1 MSLEKQIEFSMCLL
15 AQMAIRK
22 LARDM
27 QCNEDEMSAKFM
39 QSRTA
44 QMLFDR
50 ETGLFGYG
58 PDYIANEYID
68 EIAGRMNMASDV
80 HVEYKV

>member
-1 MSLEKQIEFSMCLL
+1 MSLEREIEFSMCLL

-22 LARDM
+22 LAKM
-27 QCNEDEMSAKFM
+27 QNCSDDEMAAVFM
-39 QSRTA
+39 QSTTA

-58 PDYIANEYID
+58 PDYIANEYMEELARNLKI
-68 EIAGRMNMASDV
+68 ASDICAT
-80 HVEYKV
+80 YKA

>member
-44 QMLFDR
+44 
-50 ETGLFGYG
+50 
-58 PDYIANEYID
+58 
-68 EIAGRMNMASDV
+68 
-80 HVEYKV
+80 